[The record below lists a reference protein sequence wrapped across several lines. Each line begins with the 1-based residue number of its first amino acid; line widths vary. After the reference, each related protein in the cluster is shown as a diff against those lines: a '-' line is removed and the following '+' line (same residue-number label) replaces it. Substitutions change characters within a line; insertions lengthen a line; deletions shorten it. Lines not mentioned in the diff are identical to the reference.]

1 MRKRKMR
8 GGGNFYAEMEIG
20 KEELPY
26 LA

>member
-8 GGGNFYAEMEIG
+8 GGGNFYAEIEIG